1 MDSLEIDDIICP
13 MKECDSLYQV
23 IDKYCVK
30 YKTYRYIILNLSNK
44 ELQYMTTDTCVF
56 DHWIVV
62 GKGKSIIDN
71 IMKF

>member
-1 MDSLEIDDIICP
+1 MDSLE
-13 MKECDSLYQV
+13 

-56 DHWIVV
+56 DDWIVV

-71 IMKF
+71 IIKF

>member
-1 MDSLEIDDIICP
+1 MDSLEIDDIILS
-13 MKECDSLYQV
+13 KDKCDSLYQV

-56 DHWIVV
+56 DQWIVV
-62 GKGKSIIDN
+62 GKGKNIIDN

>member
-1 MDSLEIDDIICP
+1 M
-13 MKECDSLYQV
+13 
-23 IDKYCVK
+23 
-30 YKTYRYIILNLSNK
+30 YIILNLSNK

-56 DHWIVV
+56 DQWIVV

>member
-13 MKECDSLYQV
+13 KQV

-56 DHWIVV
+56 YQWIVV
-62 GKGKSIIDN
+62 EKGKNIIDN